1 MTAPLWVALVVGA
14 VLVAG
19 SAAAVRSRRR
29 DDGTRL
35 TAAEWLLCGWLWARE
50 LTALVREIWLHSATA
65 HAQNVRE
72 NQPCW

>member
-29 DDGTRL
+29 DDGTRV
-35 TAAEWLLCGWLWARE
+35 TATEWLLWGIVG
-50 LTALVREIWLHSATA
+50 ALLFVGVLMATT
-65 HAQNVRE
+65 
-72 NQPCW
+72 

>member
-29 DDGTRL
+29 DDGTRV
-35 TAAEWLLCGWLWARE
+35 TAAEWLLWGIVG
-50 LTALVREIWLHSATA
+50 ALLFVGVLMDTT
-65 HAQNVRE
+65 
-72 NQPCW
+72 